1 MKMTEQRLRRIV
13 RQVVLEGCGD
23 AQSHRT
29 LAGHD
34 VPFGCPECVE
44 DIGLRIGDASFS
56 RDQAPRGSA
65 ERSNYNGLLAVLRK
79 ALRAALKEL
88 EAAESDNFSVNNL
101 P

>member
-1 MKMTEQRLRRIV
+1 
-13 RQVVLEGCGD
+13 VVAEGCGD
-23 AQSHRT
+23 PQAHRT
-29 LAGHD
+29 LTGRD

-56 RDQAPRGSA
+56 RDRAARGSA

-88 EAAESDNFSVNNL
+88 EAVESDNFDVVEL
-101 P
+101 

>member
-1 MKMTEQRLRRIV
+1 MKLTEQKLRRLI
-13 RQVVLEGCGD
+13 RQVMSEGCGD
-23 AQSHRT
+23 APIHRT

-34 VPFGCPECVE
+34 VPFGCPDCVE

-56 RDQAPRGSA
+56 RDRASRGSA

-88 EAAESDNFSVNNL
+88 EAAESDNFDVVEL
-101 P
+101 